1 MQRPD
6 RPSAQ
11 VAAARRAGVR
21 DERVLDALAA
31 VPRARFV
38 PEAARAEADL
48 DHPVR
53 IGEGQTTSQPSLIAE
68 MLGALELTG
77 TERVL
82 EVGTGYGYEAALLAH
97 LAAEVYTIERFPALA
112 AQARENLD
120 ACGLDRVHVVTGDG
134 TRGLPDHA
142 PFDGIVVAAA
152 AADLPPALAEQLA
165 EGGRLVAPLGR
176 SGHQEAVVFQRRS
189 GELTEVRRLAGV
201 RFVPLVADDE

>member
-1 MQRPD
+1 MQPHG

-11 VAAARRAGVR
+11 VTAARRAGVR
-21 DERVLDALAA
+21 DQRVLDALAA

-38 PEAARAEADL
+38 PEGARAEADL

-68 MLGALELTG
+68 MLAALELTG

-97 LAAEVYTIERFPALA
+97 LAAEVYTIERFESLA
-112 AQARENLD
+112 AQARENLA
-120 ACGLDRVHVVTGDG
+120 ACGLDRVQVITGDG

-152 AADLPPALAEQLA
+152 AADLPPALGDQLA

-176 SGHQEAVVFQRRS
+176 SGVQEAVVFQRRS
-189 GELTEVRRLAGV
+189 GQLTEVRRLAGV
-201 RFVPLVADDE
+201 RFVPLVADD

>member
-1 MQRPD
+1 MQPHE

-11 VAAARRAGVR
+11 VTAARRAGVR
-21 DERVLDALAA
+21 DQRVLDALAA

-38 PEAARAEADL
+38 PEGARAEADL

-53 IGEGQTTSQPSLIAE
+53 IDEGQTTSQPSLIAE
-68 MLGALELTG
+68 MLAALELTG

-82 EVGTGYGYEAALLAH
+82 EVGTGYGYEPALLAH
-97 LAAEVYTIERFPALA
+97 LAAEVHTIERFPALA
-112 AQARENLD
+112 DHARENLA

-189 GELTEVRRLAGV
+189 GELVEVRRLAGV
-201 RFVPLVADDE
+201 RFVPLVADD